1 MLADTREDGGGRGG
15 ADGGT
20 RPRAL
25 GASQAQELAGC
36 AKQTEARTHVALP
49 SRPKA
54 VRRLVE
60 LGLRG
65 KAKGVLPVQSKP
77 RANCA
82 STWIT

>member
-1 MLADTREDGGGRGG
+1 VEEAELTEGQG
-15 ADGGT
+15 
-20 RPRAL
+20 RAL
-25 GASQAQELAGC
+25 SAHRKRESYAGC
-36 AKQTEARTHVALP
+36 ATQTEARTHVALP